1 MTVDLS
7 GYPAAPFLM
16 VSKALDLAC
25 DPLQCQTW
33 RDYIP
38 FFKEQL
44 SYKVGDVRTIIP
56 PMLTYSDFLGNRESN
71 LSLLKEYLF
80 QTPSTALAD
89 LTTPTA
95 VMVLVILIV
104 LFRSLKSILLPF
116 FSSLG
121 RRAGRVTH
129 GPDWEASNEIRIV
142 KFGEYVFRLGFHCCI
157 SVVGIC
163 YSWDKKWW
171 KNTTLL
177 WQNLPFHS
185 VDPGM
190 TWYYLVQSAYN
201 LEALI
206 SLLELSL
213 VVTFSN
219 PLKRFPISIHWSK
232 TVRGDF
238 REMAVHHVVTNLLI
252 IGSSA
257 FRMTSYGSM
266 VFLVHDITDVP
277 VDSSKLA
284 NFLKWKRTTTVCFT
298 LMCVTWLV
306 FRLGVLPFVIYR
318 SLLFES
324 HIMLE
329 EGYIDPLYYLTYRYP
344 FYYLIAQIILLHV
357 AWFVMFLR
365 MGYLLASRGEAHD
378 LSEYK
383 KGETQLNGVNS
394 MEHNGMTNGGTA
406 NGKKNETNG
415 TTNGGTTIGKKKN

>member
-1 MTVDLS
+1 MTMDLS
-7 GYPAAPFLM
+7 GYPAAPFLI

-25 DPLQCQTW
+25 EPLQCQAW

-44 SYKVGDVRTIIP
+44 SYKVGDVTTILP
-56 PMLTYSDFLGNRESN
+56 PMLTYTNFLGNRESN
-71 LSLLKEYLF
+71 FSLLKEYLF
-80 QTPSTALAD
+80 QTNSTALAD

-95 VMVLVILIV
+95 VMVLVILII
-104 LFRSLKSILLPF
+104 LFRSLKSVLLPF
-116 FSSLG
+116 FSHLG
-121 RRAGRVTH
+121 RTAGRVTH

-142 KFGEYVFRLGFHCCI
+142 KFGEYVFRLGFHFCI

-163 YSWDKKWW
+163 YSWDKEWW
-171 KNTTLL
+171 TNTTVL

-201 LEALI
+201 LEAFI

-213 VVTFSN
+213 VVAFRN
-219 PLKRFPISIHWSK
+219 PLKRFPISVHWSK

-238 REMAVHHVVTNLLI
+238 REMAIHHVVTNLLI

-257 FRMTSYGSM
+257 LRFTSYGSM

-277 VDSSKLA
+277 VDLSKLA
-284 NFLKWKRTTTVCFT
+284 NFLKWKRATTVCFIV
-298 LMCVTWLV
+298 MCVTWLV
-306 FRLGVLPFVIYR
+306 FRLVVLPFVIFR
-318 SLLFES
+318 TALMES

-329 EGYIDPLYYLTYRYP
+329 EGYIDPLYYLTYRY
-344 FYYLIAQIILLHV
+344 FFFYLIAQIILLHL
-357 AWFVMFLR
+357 AWFIMFLR

-394 MEHNGMTNGGTA
+394 MEQHGTV
-406 NGKKNETNG
+406 NGKKSGMNG
-415 TTNGGTTIGKKKN
+415 TTNGGTTNGKKRN